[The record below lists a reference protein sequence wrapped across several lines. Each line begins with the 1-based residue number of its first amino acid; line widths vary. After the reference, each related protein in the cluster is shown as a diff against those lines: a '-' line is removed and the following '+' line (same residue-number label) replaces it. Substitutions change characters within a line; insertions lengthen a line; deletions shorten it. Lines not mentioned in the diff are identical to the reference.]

1 MRVESHRGPNRTPT
15 RDAALHSPLSRTCAC
30 TCACA
35 CACTCVPYVGGRVER
50 GSVRTHAD
58 RRSRGLLRSRRHSTL
73 APTFNAHSSRGT
85 HNTGLQGAHGPHRPL
100 LLHAPHDTW
109 DEHTARA
116 VLLRARVGIGGRER
130 GGASVQKS
138 DSISL
143 PGPPRA
149 IDASPQLRGRAGL
162 GRGGAGAEME
172 PFRQKSWPV
181 SSRREIVR
189 KTK

>member
-15 RDAALHSPLSRTCAC
+15 RDAALHSPLSRTC
-30 TCACA
+30 
-35 CACTCVPYVGGRVER
+35 TCVLYPTSEVVWSEARCA
-50 GSVRTHAD
+50 RTRIGD
-58 RRSRGLLRSRRHSTL
+58 RAVCSARRHSTL